1 MMSDGSLSQDEIDA
15 LLQGGGGFDLDESA
29 PVESGSGGGL
39 SEQEKAAFT
48 TTLSGLT
55 DTLSSNLGG
64 LVGSTVSISGPT
76 VEEIA
81 NGSFVA
87 SLPEEIVQITSDFT
101 GAAAGSHSMIF
112 APDIATT
119 IAGLMMGQENVELNE
134 AALSALEEAGNTLA
148 GAEATSFA
156 ASTGADF
163 GTAPGTSST
172 GASGE
177 VTVPDG
183 SFVKATYEVTIEGQ
197 PPSELTE
204 VFDLSIVKHLTAG
217 VAEPAPTGGG
227 DAGMADLGS
236 IDDLGA
242 ELPAQGGGAA
252 MEDAFGGMDFG
263 GGGDLLG
270 GGDAGFPM
278 QQAAPSVQSVQF
290 PSLGGGAPGQEQG
303 NISLLMDVYM
313 EMTVELGRTKKL
325 IRDILGMGE
334 GTILEL
340 DKLAGEPVDILVNQ
354 KLIAKGE
361 VVVIDENF
369 GVRVTEIVD
378 PMDRVP
384 DM

>member
-1 MMSDGSLSQDEIDA
+1 MSDGSLSQDEIDA
-15 LLQGGGGFDLDESA
+15 LLQGGGGFGDLDDSA
-29 PVESGSGGGL
+29 PAESGSGGGL

-81 NGSFVA
+81 NGSFVS

-112 APDIATT
+112 SPEIATT

-217 VAEPAPTGGG
+217 VAGAAPAGGA
-227 DAGMADLGS
+227 DAGMADFGAVE
-236 IDDLGA
+236 DLSA
-242 ELPAQGGGAA
+242 EVPAQGGGAA

-263 GGGDLLG
+263 GGDLLG
-270 GGDAGFPM
+270 GGDAGFPV

-290 PSLGGGAPGQEQG
+290 PSLGSGAPGQEQG